1 VAEVAPAPIRVGTAG
16 WAYED
21 WNAIVYPQRPPRG
34 FDRLALM
41 ASLFDTNEINSTF
54 YRIPPPRMT
63 ADWARRVGHNRRF
76 RFTAKLFRGFTHDGN
91 AGSAEEKAFAEA
103 MELLA
108 REGRLGCVL
117 AQFPYSFHN
126 TAENRERLKRV
137 LAAISRFPAAAEF
150 RHASWNSKEAR
161 DLLAARAV
169 AFVNIDQ
176 PALDGNLPGTAHVT
190 APIAYFR
197 FHGRNAPKWFGP
209 DTSNEE
215 RYNYL
220 YTPEELEPWVD
231 RIRDGADRAASL
243 SDESTNA
250 RVEAGVYAILNNHF
264 RGQAVA
270 NALELNSLLNGA
282 RPMAPADLVRAYP
295 RLAAFT
301 RAAEAARGAES
312 SAQRSL
318 FADADRRRS

>member
-1 VAEVAPAPIRVGTAG
+1 MEGPAAPIRVGTAG

-63 ADWARRVGHNRRF
+63 ADWARRVAHNRRF
-76 RFTAKLFRGFTHDGN
+76 AFTAKLFRGFTHEGN
-91 AGSAEEKAFAEA
+91 AGAAEEKAFTEA
-103 MELLA
+103 MEPLA

-117 AQFPYSFHN
+117 AQFPFSFHN
-126 TAENRERLKRV
+126 TAENRESLARV
-137 LAAISRFPAAAEF
+137 LAAVSPFPAAAEF
-150 RHASWNSKEAR
+150 RHASWNSEEAR
-161 DLLAARAV
+161 DLLTSRGV

-176 PALDGNLPGTAHVT
+176 PALSGNLPATGHVT

-215 RYNYL
+215 RYDYL
-220 YTPEELEPWVD
+220 YSLKELEPWVD
-231 RIRDGADRAASL
+231 RIREGARQAANL
-243 SDESTNA
+243 TTESGNA
-250 RVEAGVYAILNNHF
+250 RAEAGVYAILNNHF

-270 NALELNSLLNGA
+270 NALELNSLLTGA
-282 RPMAPADLVRAYP
+282 RPAAPADLVRAYP
-295 RLAAFT
+295 ALAAIT
-301 RAAEAARGAES
+301 RAEATEG

-318 FADADRRRS
+318 FADSDRRRS

>member
-1 VAEVAPAPIRVGTAG
+1 VAEGPPAPIRVGTAG

-21 WNAIVYPQRPPRG
+21 WNAIVYPQRPPRD
-34 FDRLALM
+34 FDRLGLM

-76 RFTAKLFRGFTHDGN
+76 AFTAKLFRGFTHEGK
-91 AGSAEEKAFAEA
+91 AGTAEEKAFAEA
-103 MELLA
+103 MEPLA

-117 AQFPYSFHN
+117 AQFPFSFHN
-126 TAENRERLKRV
+126 TAENRQRLARI
-137 LAAISRFPAAAEF
+137 LTTISPFPAAAEF
-150 RHASWNSKEAR
+150 RHASWNSEEAR
-161 DLLAARAV
+161 DLLAERAV

-176 PALDGNLPGTAHVT
+176 PALDGNLPATGHVT

-220 YTPEELEPWVD
+220 YSPNELEPWVG
-231 RIRDGADRAASL
+231 RIRESALRATSLASR
-243 SDESTNA
+243 SENA
-250 RVEAGVYAILNNHF
+250 RAEAGVYAILNNHF

-270 NALELNSLLNGA
+270 NALELNSFLTA
-282 RPMAPADLVRAYP
+282 SRPVAPADLVSAYP
-295 RLAAFT
+295 ALAAFT
-301 RAAEAARGAES
+301 RAAETPR
-312 SAQRSL
+312 QRSL
-318 FADADRRRS
+318 FANADRRRS